1 MGVNWFMTQANVSF
15 DQPKNPR
22 AGALIRDWRKHRR
35 WSQLDLACEAEIS
48 QRHLSFLESGRAQ
61 PSREMVLLLAERLDL
76 PLRERN
82 ALLVSAGFAP
92 MFQERGLD
100 DPALSIARAAVER
113 VLEAHYPLPALAVD
127 RHWNLV
133 SANAALAPLLQGIG
147 AHLLTPPV
155 NVLRATL
162 HPDGLSS
169 RIINWHE
176 WRGHV
181 LERLRRQ
188 YFATADA
195 IIDGLIRELSA
206 YPTPPK
212 AALRRPHDAG
222 HLHGGIAVPLRLRSE
237 TGELNFISTTTVFG
251 TAVDITLAELTL
263 ETFFPADA
271 ATAAALQKVHL

>member
-1 MGVNWFMTQANVSF
+1 MTQPHVAF
-15 DQPKNPR
+15 DQSKKPR

-61 PSREMVLLLAERLDL
+61 PSREMVLLLAERLAL
-76 PLRERN
+76 PLRDRN

-92 MFQERGLD
+92 VFQERSFD
-100 DPALSIARAAVER
+100 DPALKVARAAVER

-133 SANAALAPLLQGIG
+133 SANAALAPLLQGIA
-147 AHLLTPPV
+147 AHLMTPPV

-188 YFATADA
+188 YFATADT
-195 IIDGLIRELSA
+195 IIDSLIRELSG
-206 YPTPPK
+206 YPTPQQ
-212 AALRRPHDAG
+212 AAPRRAHDAG
-222 HLHGGIAVPLRLRSE
+222 QLHGGIAVPLRLRTE

-251 TAVDITLAELTL
+251 TAVDVTLAELTL

-271 ATAAALQKVHL
+271 ATVDALKRA